1 MGRARQDRVRH
12 PQLCPAKGLARLAGR
27 IAHITDLH
35 WFSLEGVRPG
45 DFLNKRWLG
54 GLNLALRRR
63 NKHSE
68 GLLEAAVDAIN
79 RAGYEHVVVTGD
91 LTNLSLDGEFRRA
104 HALLARLSGGRE
116 RVTI

>member
-1 MGRARQDRVRH
+1 M
-12 PQLCPAKGLARLAGR
+12 
-27 IAHITDLH
+27 
-35 WFSLEGVRPG
+35 EGARPG

-63 NKHSE
+63 SKHSE

-104 HALLARLSGGRE
+104 HALLARLSGGRD
-116 RVTI
+116 RVTILPGNHDVYTQEAASEQRFERRFADFLPDPPTWPL